1 MTQLQ
6 KIVAKA
12 KSLKKSYPNTKW
24 TDLIKK
30 ASKLVTPAKK
40 SVSGINRKVVA
51 KKSAPIKP
59 LIKKRI
65 ESKSDFAMAGV
76 KKKKATKKAVKKSTA
91 KSYHKDT
98 KSHNVRINVVSGY
111 RSQPEVI
118 VGSVGNIKKIQNFV
132 PELKV
137 RINRG
142 KSVQNNKVT
151 GSKSASDIFKKFIG
165 KNKIETQEF
174 FAIMYLTNNANVIG
188 VYITSM
194 GGITATVADKRLIIG
209 TALQLGATSMI
220 ICHNHPSGNLNPS
233 SADKNFTTALIR
245 DAKEFEIS
253 VLDHIIIT
261 KDSYFSF
268 SDNGI
273 I

>member
-12 KSLKKSYPNTKW
+12 KTLRKSYPKLKW

-98 KSHNVRINVVSGY
+98 KSHNVRINVVSGINKHLIE
-111 RSQPEVI
+111 RISKINDEIEQREDVI
-118 VGSVGNIKKIQNFV
+118 FDVMSRKKDLISRHGDAWYKKWIKDAKGIV
-132 PELKV
+132 AELKKH
-137 RINRG
+137 
-142 KSVQNNKVT
+142 KSELKR
-151 GSKSASDIFKKFIG
+151 FI
-165 KNKIETQEF
+165 
-174 FAIMYLTNNANVIG
+174 
-188 VYITSM
+188 
-194 GGITATVADKRLIIG
+194 
-209 TALQLGATSMI
+209 
-220 ICHNHPSGNLNPS
+220 
-233 SADKNFTTALIR
+233 
-245 DAKEFEIS
+245 
-253 VLDHIIIT
+253 
-261 KDSYFSF
+261 
-268 SDNGI
+268 
-273 I
+273 